1 MTRKLMH
8 LIADPEIIS
17 FGGGLPAW
25 EMLPVD
31 QVKEI
36 TESVLTKHGAAP
48 LQYGTSE
55 GYMPLRQAIADRYK
69 RKGFD
74 IGIENVLITSGA
86 QQGID
91 LVSKLFIDKGEK
103 IIVGDPTFL
112 TALQT
117 FSLFQADFVPV
128 PLDQDGM
135 QVDLLPD
142 LLASH
147 TIKFIYVMPSYQ
159 NPSGATLSLERRK
172 RLIEI
177 ANKYQVPILED
188 DAYGELCYS
197 GEKLPALKSMDT
209 QGLVIYLGSFS
220 KVLSPGIRVSALIAD
235 ESLME
240 KLVFAKQAA
249 DLHSDNLAQY
259 ITFEFMQRG
268 WLDPHIEKIIA
279 LYRNRRDAMTRA
291 MQRHLPADV
300 SWHTPDGGLF
310 LWPTLPEGI
319 DASMLFEKAV
329 RKKVAYVPGG
339 CYHAKGGGESKLRLN
354 FSACNEEK
362 IELGIQRLSEAIV
375 EYKVAYKK

>member
-8 LIADPEIIS
+8 LIANPEIIS

-36 TESVLTKHGAAP
+36 TESVLTNHGPAI

-55 GYMPLRQAIADRYK
+55 GYKPLRQAIAERYNG
-69 RKGFD
+69 KGFN
-74 IGIENVLITSGA
+74 IGPDNVLITSGA

-91 LVSKLFIDKGEK
+91 LVSKLFIGKGDK
-103 IIVGDPTFL
+103 IILGDPTFM

-135 QVDLLPD
+135 QVERLPELLENN
-142 LLASH
+142 
-147 TIKFIYVMPSYQ
+147 TIKCIYVMPNYQ
-159 NPSGATLSLERRK
+159 NPSGATLSLERRI

-177 ANKYQVPILED
+177 ANTYQVPILED

-197 GEKLPALKSMDT
+197 SEKLPALKALDS

-235 ESLME
+235 KDLME
-240 KLVFAKQAA
+240 KLVFTKQAA
-249 DLHSDNLAQY
+249 DLHSDNLAQH

-268 WLDPHIEKIIA
+268 WLDPHIERIVSF
-279 LYRNRRDAMTRA
+279 YRHRRDTMIQA
-291 MQRHLPADV
+291 MQRYLPADV
-300 SWHTPDGGLF
+300 SWNTPEGGLF
-310 LWPTLPEGI
+310 LWLKLPNGL

-329 RKKVAYVPGG
+329 QKKVAYVPGA
-339 CYHAKGGGESKLRLN
+339 CYYAKGGGESNLRLN
-354 FSACNEEK
+354 FTACNEK
-362 IELGIQRLSEAIV
+362 QIETGIQRLSEAV
-375 EYKVAYKK
+375 AEYRP